1 MRVPCV
7 LVFLL
12 SLLLASCSR
21 DPALPGKYVAS
32 RSQEAGAAVVLVLKA
47 DGRGNLS
54 FGTEEAPVRWSSSG
68 RSGEVLLHTRD
79 GGVVR
84 AKLSPQGQLEMD
96 LPGSGRLVFWKIEV
110 E

>member
-12 SLLLASCSR
+12 SLLLASCAR

-32 RSQEAGAAVVLVLKA
+32 RSLEAGTAVVLVLKA

-84 AKLSPQGQLEMD
+84 ARLSPQGQLEMD
-96 LPGSGRLVFWKIEV
+96 LPGSGRLVFWKTEV